1 MQGWHTTFLGMR
13 GLPRDISDFEMKAFF
28 TFDGAERDA
37 INARRGD
44 SHKLGLALHIG
55 FLRMSGRLLGA
66 FRVIPVALWRHLGNE
81 LGIAAPEVAS
91 LRAMYERGRTLF
103 DHQQVACTVLGFQWM
118 SEHQRRS
125 LVRELRDEVAR
136 CADRDQLLV
145 RARQWLYKN
154 KLVIVHER
162 AIRTLIA
169 AALAQLEV
177 ETGTAIAASVDP
189 ATLDRWRASVSELRP
204 DGQTQQSWLWA
215 APAKHSTRQIS
226 EVLERIDLLYTLDV
240 HKHLADIPDLILRRY
255 ARRLV
260 SRPPSAGAK
269 IKEPAR
275 TVEVACF
282 LRYCLFTTTDQLILM
297 VQRRILLPER
307 ARQRALCRTGLA
319 QDCRCSPRCS
329 RPPHQHESQPRWF
342 LQPLQGSHRSPTGDR
357 RRQEVDLP
365 QQWTPR
371 DPAWSPCS
379 QQLLD
384 QGIPARKPRL
394 HS

>member
-240 HKHLADIPDLILRRY
+240 HKHLADIPRSHLAPLRAPTCLQAALSRSQDQRASAHRGGRMLSSVLPVHHHRPVDPYGAAPDRRSVASGCRRCPRY
-255 ARRLV
+255 RQLGRNVQNAARR
-260 SRPPSAGAK
+260 
-269 IKEPAR
+269 
-275 TVEVACF
+275 TC
-282 LRYCLFTTTDQLILM
+282 CL
-297 VQRRILLPER
+297 ER
-307 ARQRALCRTGLA
+307 ARCGA
-319 QDCRCSPRCS
+319 RC
-329 RPPHQHESQPRWF
+329 
-342 LQPLQGSHRSPTGDR
+342 
-357 RRQEVDLP
+357 
-365 QQWTPR
+365 
-371 DPAWSPCS
+371 
-379 QQLLD
+379 
-384 QGIPARKPRL
+384 
-394 HS
+394 

>member
-145 RARQWLYKN
+145 TAQPLGPLRVWIPSSTVRPVTTLK
-154 KLVIVHER
+154 R
-162 AIRTLIA
+162 AI
-169 AALAQLEV
+169 
-177 ETGTAIAASVDP
+177 S
-189 ATLDRWRASVSELRP
+189 
-204 DGQTQQSWLWA
+204 
-215 APAKHSTRQIS
+215 
-226 EVLERIDLLYTLDV
+226 RIIT
-240 HKHLADIPDLILRRY
+240 HMK
-255 ARRLV
+255 
-260 SRPPSAGAK
+260 K
-269 IKEPAR
+269 
-275 TVEVACF
+275 
-282 LRYCLFTTTDQLILM
+282 TTSKSNQN
-297 VQRRILLPER
+297 
-307 ARQRALCRTGLA
+307 
-319 QDCRCSPRCS
+319 SS
-329 RPPHQHESQPRWF
+329 YW
-342 LQPLQGSHRSPTGDR
+342 
-357 RRQEVDLP
+357 
-365 QQWTPR
+365 
-371 DPAWSPCS
+371 
-379 QQLLD
+379 
-384 QGIPARKPRL
+384 
-394 HS
+394 

>member
-1 MQGWHTTFLGMR
+1 
-13 GLPRDISDFEMKAFF
+13 
-28 TFDGAERDA
+28 
-37 INARRGD
+37 
-44 SHKLGLALHIG
+44 
-55 FLRMSGRLLGA
+55 
-66 FRVIPVALWRHLGNE
+66 
-81 LGIAAPEVAS
+81 
-91 LRAMYERGRTLF
+91 MYERGRTLF

-189 ATLDRWRASVSELRP
+189 ATPDRWRASVSELRP

-240 HKHLADIPDLILRRY
+240 HKHLADIPDLICAATRADL
-255 ARRLV
+255 
-260 SRPPSAGAK
+260 SPGRPQP
-269 IKEPAR
+269 EPR
-275 TVEVACF
+275 SKS
-282 LRYCLFTTTDQLILM
+282 
-297 VQRRILLPER
+297 
-307 ARQRALCRTGLA
+307 QRAPWRSHAFFGIA
-319 QDCRCSPRCS
+319 CSP
-329 RPPHQHESQPRWF
+329 
-342 LQPLQGSHRSPTGDR
+342 
-357 RRQEVDLP
+357 P
-365 QQWTPR
+365 QT
-371 DPAWSPCS
+371 S
-379 QQLLD
+379 
-384 QGIPARKPRL
+384 
-394 HS
+394 